1 MRYAE
6 IMKKI
11 IMFYIEDCPYCLSA
25 RKAITELKTE
35 YPPYTKLLIQ
45 RIDETA
51 HPEIAEQYDYYHVP
65 TFFVDGKKAWECSP
79 KDSYKTIKENVKA
92 VLDSAL

>member
-1 MRYAE
+1 MRYSE
-6 IMKKI
+6 DMKKI
-11 IMFYIEDCPYCLSA
+11 VLFYIEDCPYCLSA

-45 RIDETA
+45 RIDENA

-65 TFFVDGKKAWECSP
+65 AFFVDGKKAYECSP
-79 KDSYKTIKENVKA
+79 SDSYKTIKENVKK
-92 VLDSAL
+92 VLDAAL